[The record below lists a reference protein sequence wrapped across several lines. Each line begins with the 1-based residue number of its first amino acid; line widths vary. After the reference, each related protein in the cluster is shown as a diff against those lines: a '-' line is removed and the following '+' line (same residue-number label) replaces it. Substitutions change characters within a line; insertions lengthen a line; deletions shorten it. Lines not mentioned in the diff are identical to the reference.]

1 MPLKVVVILGT
12 RPEVIKMAP
21 IVLRLK
27 EDRKYFE
34 TQVCATAQHREMLD
48 QVLHFFGIRPDIDL
62 NLMKPDQTLA
72 SLTEDVMRELTN
84 VMVKIKPDLV
94 LVQGDTTTTFVGAL
108 TSFYQKIPVGHIE
121 AGLRTDHLSAPFPEE
136 AYRRLVSVLTTL
148 HFAPTERAAQAL
160 LREGV
165 SRASIHVTGNT
176 GVDALLE
183 GLHRIE
189 SDPPF
194 FDRLQKWFHNYVD
207 PSGFLKH
214 SGRLVVITGH
224 RRENFGEGFK
234 SICAAIR
241 TLSREFARDYFVYPV
256 HLNPNV
262 KGPVYQYLREIPNVR
277 LIEPVDYPQML
288 YLMQKSCLILT
299 DSGGIQEEAPTLKI
313 PVLIMREKTERPEGI
328 EWGCTHL
335 VGTSEEVI
343 VKKAAAFLTSQEI
356 FRRNSSGN
364 PYGDGKAADRVAQ
377 AILFWAGITHQR
389 PAEFL

>member
-108 TSFYQKIPVGHIE
+108 TSFY
-121 AGLRTDHLSAPFPEE
+121 
-136 AYRRLVSVLTTL
+136 
-148 HFAPTERAAQAL
+148 
-160 LREGV
+160 
-165 SRASIHVTGNT
+165 
-176 GVDALLE
+176 
-183 GLHRIE
+183 RIE